1 VRRMQPAF
9 QSSSPGERSSFARAL
24 CIGSL
29 LVLMVA
35 EIAASARTKP
45 ACENLKD
52 LQFPDASILSAES
65 VAAGPFALPPGM
77 PAKSVDVPA
86 FCRVRG
92 EIKPSPDSHIL
103 FEVWMPTAEW
113 NGKFEQMGNGGLAG
127 SINLFTLA
135 SAMKKGYATAGTDD
149 GHQAAPV
156 DASWA
161 LGHPEK
167 VKDFGYRA
175 VHETSAKAKKIIE
188 TFYQKS
194 PSYSYFNGCSEGGR
208 EALMEAQRYP
218 NDFNGILA
226 GAPAHKWTDLMFD
239 FAWNAQALDG
249 PAKFISQPK
258 RRAVREAAL
267 AACGEQDGVKDVF
280 IKDPLRC
287 HFDPS
292 VIACKGEDSDNCL
305 TPEQIEALKK
315 IYAGPRNSRT
325 GQQISPGYE
334 PGAEDTAGIP
344 GISFASY
351 VFGLA
356 PGASLDAI
364 FSSAFFGG
372 FVFDNP
378 NWKFSDFNFDKDVAT
393 TEEKVGS
400 LLNARNPDLTA
411 FRAHGGKLLQYHGW
425 NDGSPSPH
433 HSVDYY
439 DDVIKKI
446 GSLSQTEDFYRL
458 FMVPGMMHCGAGPGP
473 NLFGNMMDF
482 VAANDVDHNIYA
494 ALERWVEQGVAPDR
508 IIAKKYQDD
517 DPAKGVEM
525 TRPLCP
531 YPQVAKWSG
540 KGATSEAQN
549 WSCQAPSAKSPNL
562 KPGN

>member
-1 VRRMQPAF
+1 M
-9 QSSSPGERSSFARAL
+9 
-24 CIGSL
+24 
-29 LVLMVA
+29 
-35 EIAASARTKP
+35 TK
-45 ACENLKD
+45 
-52 LQFPDASILSAES
+52 
-65 VAAGPFALPPGM
+65 
-77 PAKSVDVPA
+77 KSVDVPA

-92 EIKPSPDSHIL
+92 EIKPNPDSHII
-103 FEVWMPTAEW
+103 FEVWMPAAQW

-127 SINLFTLA
+127 SINLFALA

-175 VHETSAKAKKIIE
+175 VHETSAKAKKIVE

-194 PSYSYFNGCSEGGR
+194 PSYSY
-208 EALMEAQRYP
+208 
-218 NDFNGILA
+218 FNGILA

-239 FAWNAQALDG
+239 FAWNAQALND
-249 PAKFISQPK
+249 PTKFISEPK

-267 AACGEQDGVKDVF
+267 AACGEQDGAKDVF

-292 VIACKGEDSDNCL
+292 VIACKGPDSDSCL

-325 GQQISPGYE
+325 GQEISPGYE

-378 NWKFSDFNFDKDVAT
+378 NWKFSDLNFDKDVAT
-393 TEEKVGS
+393 TEEKVGP
-400 LLNARNPDLTA
+400 LLNAKNPDLTA

-439 DDVIKKI
+439 DDVIKQI

-482 VAANDVDHNIYA
+482 GAANDVDHNIYA

-508 IIAKKYQDD
+508 IIAKKYLDD

-549 WSCQAPSAKSPNL
+549 WSCQASLAKSPNL
-562 KPGN
+562 KPAN

>member
-1 VRRMQPAF
+1 MRRMQPAF

-35 EIAASARTKP
+35 EIAASAQTKP

-292 VIACKGEDSDNCL
+292 VIACKGEDSDNWFD
-305 TPEQIEALKK
+305 A
-315 IYAGPRNSRT
+315 RT
-325 GQQISPGYE
+325 
-334 PGAEDTAGIP
+334 DR
-344 GISFASY
+344 SFEENLC
-351 VFGLA
+351 G
-356 PGASLDAI
+356 
-364 FSSAFFGG
+364 SA
-372 FVFDNP
+372 
-378 NWKFSDFNFDKDVAT
+378 
-393 TEEKVGS
+393 
-400 LLNARNPDLTA
+400 
-411 FRAHGGKLLQYHGW
+411 
-425 NDGSPSPH
+425 
-433 HSVDYY
+433 
-439 DDVIKKI
+439 
-446 GSLSQTEDFYRL
+446 
-458 FMVPGMMHCGAGPGP
+458 
-473 NLFGNMMDF
+473 
-482 VAANDVDHNIYA
+482 
-494 ALERWVEQGVAPDR
+494 
-508 IIAKKYQDD
+508 
-517 DPAKGVEM
+517 
-525 TRPLCP
+525 
-531 YPQVAKWSG
+531 
-540 KGATSEAQN
+540 
-549 WSCQAPSAKSPNL
+549 
-562 KPGN
+562 

>member
-1 VRRMQPAF
+1 MRGEIKPAF
-9 QSSSPGERSSFARAL
+9 QSSWILERFSFYRAF

-29 LVLMVA
+29 AVSI
-35 EIAASARTKP
+35 IAGATASAQAKP
-45 ACENLKD
+45 SCETLKNLM
-52 LQFPDASILSAES
+52 LPDTSILSAES

-77 PAKSVDVPA
+77 PAKSVEVPA

-92 EIKPSPDSHIL
+92 ETKPSPDSHII
-103 FEVWMPTAEW
+103 FEVWMPAAQW
-113 NGKFEQMGNGGLAG
+113 NGKFEQMGSGGLAG

-135 SAMKKGYATAGTDD
+135 ATMKKGYATAASDD
-149 GHQAAPV
+149 GHQAAAAI
-156 DASWA
+156 DGSWA

-175 VHETSAKAKKIIE
+175 VHETSVKAKKIVE
-188 TFYQKS
+188 AFYQKM

-218 NDFNGILA
+218 EDFNGILA
-226 GAPAHKWTDLMFD
+226 GAPAHKWTELMFD
-239 FAWNAQALDG
+239 FAWNAQALNS
-249 PAKFISQPK
+249 PASFISEAK
-258 RRAVREAAL
+258 RHAVSEAAL
-267 AACGEQDGVKDVF
+267 AACGGQDGVKDAF
-280 IKDPLRC
+280 IKEPLRC

-292 VIACKGEDSDNCL
+292 VLACKGGDADNCL
-305 TPEQIEALKK
+305 TPEQVEALKK
-315 IYAGPRNSRT
+315 IYAGARNSRT
-325 GQQISPGYE
+325 GQQISQGYE
-334 PGAEDTAGIP
+334 PGAEDVVGIP

-351 VFGLA
+351 VFGPA

-364 FSSAFFGG
+364 FSSAFFGD

-378 NWKFSDFNFDKDVAT
+378 NWKFSDLNFDKDVTT

-400 LLNARNPDLTA
+400 VLNATNPDLNA

-439 DDVIKKI
+439 DSVIKKMS
-446 GSLSQTEDFYRL
+446 GLNKTEDFYRL

-473 NLFGNMMDF
+473 NLFGNLLDF
-482 VAANDVDHNIYA
+482 AAANDADHNIFT
-494 ALERWVEQGVAPDR
+494 ALERWVEQGLAPDK
-508 IIAKKYQDD
+508 IIAKKYADD
-517 DPAKGVEM
+517 NPAKGLEM

-540 KGATSEAQN
+540 RGTTSDAQN
-549 WSCQAPSAKSPNL
+549 WSCQAPSANSQ
-562 KPGN
+562 

>member
-1 VRRMQPAF
+1 VTVRWMQLGF
-9 QSSSPGERSSFARAL
+9 QSSTALERFSFCRMF
-24 CIGSL
+24 CIGSIFVSMIAGL
-29 LVLMVA
+29 
-35 EIAASARTKP
+35 AASVQAKP
-45 ACENLKD
+45 ACESLKD
-52 LQFPDASILSAES
+52 LQLPDASILSAES
-65 VAAGPFALPPGM
+65 VAAGPFALPPGL
-77 PAKSVDVPA
+77 PAKLVDVPA

-92 EIKPSPDSHIL
+92 VIKPSPDSHII
-103 FEVWMPTAEW
+103 FEVWMPAAQW
-113 NGKFEQMGNGGLAG
+113 NGKFEQLGNGGLAG
-127 SINLFTLA
+127 SINLFSLA
-135 SAMKKGYATAGTDD
+135 AALKKGYATAGTDD
-149 GHQAAPV
+149 GHQASPV
-156 DASWA
+156 DGSWA
-161 LGHPEK
+161 LEHPEK

-175 VHETSAKAKKIIE
+175 VHETNAKAKKIVE
-188 TFYQKS
+188 AFYQKP

-218 NDFNGILA
+218 DDFNGILA

-239 FAWNAQALDG
+239 FAWNAQALNG
-249 PAKFISQPK
+249 PTNFISEPK
-258 RRAVREAAL
+258 RHAVREAAL
-267 AACGEQDGVKDVF
+267 AACGEQDGVKDAF
-280 IKDPLRC
+280 IKDPLHC

-292 VIACKGEDSDNCL
+292 VLACKGTDSDNCL

-334 PGAEDTAGIP
+334 AGAEDTAGIP

-351 VFGLA
+351 VFGPA
-356 PGASLDAI
+356 PGGSLDAI
-364 FSSAFFGG
+364 FSSAFFGD
-372 FVFDNP
+372 FVFNNP
-378 NWKFSDFNFDKDVAT
+378 NWKFSDLNFDKDVAT

-400 LLNARNPDLTA
+400 VLNAKNPDLTA

-439 DDVIKKI
+439 DSVITKM
-446 GSLSQTEDFYRL
+446 GGLSQTEDFYRL
-458 FMVPGMMHCGAGPGP
+458 FMVPGMMHCGGGPGP
-473 NLFGNMMDF
+473 NLFGNLMDF
-482 VAANDVDHNIYA
+482 VAANDADHNIYS
-494 ALERWVEQGVAPDR
+494 ALERWVEQGLAPDR

-531 YPQVAKWSG
+531 YPQVAKWNG

-549 WSCQAPSAKSPNL
+549 WSCQAPLAKSHN
-562 KPGN
+562 

>member
-1 VRRMQPAF
+1 MVRWIPPAF
-9 QSSSPGERSSFARAL
+9 QFRSSLERLSFRRAF

-29 LVLMVA
+29 LASM
-35 EIAASARTKP
+35 IAVPPASGQAKP
-45 ACENLKD
+45 VCENLKD
-52 LQFPDASILSAES
+52 LQLPDASILSAES
-65 VAAGPFALPPGM
+65 IAAGPFALPPGM
-77 PAKSVDVPA
+77 PAKSVDVPD

-92 EIKPSPDSHIL
+92 EIKPSPDSHII
-103 FEVWMPTAEW
+103 FEVWMPAAQW
-113 NGKFEQMGNGGLAG
+113 NGKFEQLGNGGLAG
-127 SINLFTLA
+127 SINLFSLA
-135 SAMKKGYATAGTDD
+135 AAMKKGYATAGTDD
-149 GHQAAPV
+149 GHQAAPI
-156 DASWA
+156 DGSWA
-161 LGHPEK
+161 AGHPEK

-175 VHETSAKAKKIIE
+175 VHETNAKAKKIIE
-188 TFYQKS
+188 AFYQKS
-194 PSYSYFNGCSEGGR
+194 PSHSYFNGCSEGGR

-218 NDFNGILA
+218 DDFNGILA

-239 FAWNAQALDG
+239 FAWNAQALNG
-249 PAKFISQPK
+249 PTNFVSEPK
-258 RRAVREAAL
+258 RKAVREAAL
-267 AACGEQDGVKDVF
+267 AACGEQDGVTDAF
-280 IKDPLRC
+280 IKDPMRC

-292 VIACKGEDSDNCL
+292 VLACKRADSESCL
-305 TPEQIEALKK
+305 TPEQIEALKR

-334 PGAEDTAGIP
+334 PGAEDIAGIP

-351 VFGLA
+351 VFGPA
-356 PGASLDAI
+356 PGGSLDAI
-364 FSSAFFGG
+364 FSSAFFGS

-378 NWKFSDFNFDKDVAT
+378 KWKFSDLNFDKDVGT

-400 LLNARNPDLTA
+400 ALNAKNPDLTA

-439 DDVIKKI
+439 DSVIKKM
-446 GSLSQTEDFYRL
+446 GGLSQTEDFYRL
-458 FMVPGMMHCGAGPGP
+458 FMVPGMMHCGAGAGP
-473 NLFGNMMDF
+473 NLFGNMLDF
-482 VAANDVDHNIYA
+482 AAANDADHNIYT

-508 IIAKKYQDD
+508 IIAKKYKDD

-540 KGATSEAQN
+540 KGPTSEAQN
-549 WSCQAPSAKSPNL
+549 WSCQGPSAKSHN
-562 KPGN
+562 